1 MMMMHEEAVDA
12 GLARTGGILLEDVQF
27 EMERIFD
34 QEPNKAGYELAG
46 LIYQLLDQREKE
58 HSRKSLSLVRM
69 SLFSMIDD
77 KWDSIEK
84 GTFFLAYSLR
94 WMRGYEKFQQSMLEK
109 FEELER
115 EVDQRSRKE

>member
-1 MMMMHEEAVDA
+1 MMQEAVDG
-12 GLARTGGILLEDVQF
+12 GLSKTGGILLEDVQV
-27 EMERIFD
+27 EMERIFS

-46 LIYQLLDQREKE
+46 LVYQLLDQRKKE
-58 HSRKSLSLVRM
+58 RSRKSLSLVRM

-94 WMRGYEKFQQSMLEK
+94 WKRGYEKFQQGMLEK

-115 EVDQRSRKE
+115 EIGQRSRKE